1 MNVDIDTIRRNVTNE
16 RERADELLD
25 TATLNKPHLLSEYN
39 KLRDKCDEI
48 LNLINQFVLTND
60 RRLIQKIQDK
70 YQKLLA
76 QDSSCKI
83 DGLGDYGLIF

>member
-1 MNVDIDTIRRNVTNE
+1 M
-16 RERADELLD
+16 LD
-25 TATLNKPHLLSEYN
+25 TTKLNKPHLLSKYKE
-39 KLRDKCDEI
+39 LRDKCDEI
-48 LNLINQFVLTND
+48 LNLIKQFLVTND
-60 RRLIQKIQDK
+60 EQLKQEIQDE

>member
-1 MNVDIDTIRRNVTNE
+1 MNVSIATIRRNVTNE
-16 RERADELLD
+16 RKRADKLLD
-25 TATLNKPHLLSEYN
+25 TITFNKLHLLSEYN

-48 LNLINQFVLTND
+48 LNLIQQFVLTND
-60 RRLIQKIQDK
+60 SRLIQKIQDK

-76 QDSSCKI
+76 QDSCQI